1 MDVLDRIESELK
13 KIEQWTPSTD
23 EGGLLK
29 IKALVEGALEE
40 IAQNQDDAGGE
51 EFSRYT
57 PFSESRKIAED
68 GTVPI
73 TIIKAG
79 WGNKRDNHYYP
90 AKMLEQA
97 VSAFEGAQMFIDH
110 PTPEEERKRPE
121 RSVKDLG
128 AVITRVEGVQ
138 EGELVARARIVQP
151 WLRDLIE
158 TAGDVIGISV
168 RGKGITHKGTVGGRT
183 GNIVEAIPRVDSVD
197 FVTKAGAG
205 GRVRALYESARKK
218 EDDMFED
225 KTDEEVLAALKESK
239 GTVVDKLR
247 EEIKSELKEDNGD
260 VQELDK
266 LREANDKHAKEI
278 EELNRELAMRKTREA
293 VTEAVK
299 GTRLPEVSQRRVIE
313 AIGDSV
319 FEKDEERD
327 TAIKEAIK
335 AEAEY
340 VTKLTGSG
348 EIRGLG
354 ESGGVSEVK
363 EAQQGMDK
371 LLDVDDEE
379 PEGLDGKAILEALRG
394 LGKKEDK

>member
-1 MDVLDRIESELK
+1 
-13 KIEQWTPSTD
+13 
-23 EGGLLK
+23 
-29 IKALVEGALEE
+29 
-40 IAQNQDDAGGE
+40 
-51 EFSRYT
+51 
-57 PFSESRKIAED
+57 
-68 GTVPI
+68 
-73 TIIKAG
+73 
-79 WGNKRDNHYYP
+79 
-90 AKMLEQA
+90 
-97 VSAFEGAQMFIDH
+97 
-110 PTPEEERKRPE
+110 
-121 RSVKDLG
+121 
-128 AVITRVEGVQ
+128 
-138 EGELVARARIVQP
+138 
-151 WLRDLIE
+151 
-158 TAGDVIGISV
+158 
-168 RGKGITHKGTVGGRT
+168 
-183 GNIVEAIPRVDSVD
+183 
-197 FVTKAGAG
+197 
-205 GRVRALYESARKK
+205 
-218 EDDMFED
+218 MFED